1 MTKATDLLQF
11 YDDLDLGVYQDLAQE
26 LASINHLNIEGE
38 LLHQARIYSSYAGL
52 LEHAKKECGNLEI
65 ELIRCQT
72 NARIEAR
79 ESCEAK
85 KIKATVAIMDSFV
98 NSDESCIKLTKKLV
112 ELKEKEGLLKS
123 LVNALSHRKDCLI
136 QLSTH
141 QRNEKKIYS

>member
-11 YDDLDLGVYQDLAQE
+11 YEDLDLGVYQDLVQE

-65 ELIRCQT
+65 ELNVCQHT
-72 NARIEAR
+72 ARIVAKE
-79 ESCEAK
+79 ECEAK
-85 KIKATVAIMDSFV
+85 GTRPTVAVLDSFV